1 MTYKGEYAIENPIFP
16 SYLLMILSAIYI
28 TFVYCIW
35 RNRTIYSI
43 VVMFQNRNRSRNPNP
58 RMSDIMFKEIGSEQ
72 FFVFCHSNRNN
83 LVDNLEYERIMVY
96 LEFREVSRLPNTVI
110 WKDSTCQLNNF
121 LLSNISFH
129 LTIWERTSCDN

>member
-1 MTYKGEYAIENPIFP
+1 MISDRKSYFP
-16 SYLLMILSAIYI
+16 AYLLMILSAIYI

-83 LVDNLEYERIMVY
+83 LVDNLKYEKNNVISWISWN
-96 LEFREVSRLPNTVI
+96 FTSTNTVI
-110 WKDSTCQLNNF
+110 WKDSTYQLNNF